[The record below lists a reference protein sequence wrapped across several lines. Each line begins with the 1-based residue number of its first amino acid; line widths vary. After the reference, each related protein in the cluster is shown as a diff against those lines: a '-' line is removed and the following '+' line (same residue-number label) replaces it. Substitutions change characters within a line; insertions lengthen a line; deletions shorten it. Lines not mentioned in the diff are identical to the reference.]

1 MNFYKYFTAPLLTK
15 SFFFFCMTGLWL
27 MAGSSCDRTP
37 ENILSHN
44 HYDSLELAPFVEPDF
59 PYITTSMDLRDMA
72 PHLPQDN
79 VVSRGIVVLLDDS
92 TYACFD
98 TDLLRWA
105 VGWTGEFISLTGMA
119 QISYDDF
126 FNNNNKFPQV
136 LGNPHWATG
145 LYPGWQAKQPTR
157 QDPREK
163 NPPDRNYAR
172 SEEHTSEL
180 QSRGHLV
187 CRLLLEK
194 KN

>member
-27 MAGSSCDRTP
+27 MTGSSCDRTP

-126 FNNNNKFPQV
+126 FNKKNKFQHDLLNSHRTSTQYSV
-136 LGNPHWATG
+136 SET
-145 LYPGWQAKQPTR
+145 KQLT
-157 QDPREK
+157 Q
-163 NPPDRNYAR
+163 
-172 SEEHTSEL
+172 L
-180 QSRGHLV
+180 
-187 CRLLLEK
+187 
-194 KN
+194 